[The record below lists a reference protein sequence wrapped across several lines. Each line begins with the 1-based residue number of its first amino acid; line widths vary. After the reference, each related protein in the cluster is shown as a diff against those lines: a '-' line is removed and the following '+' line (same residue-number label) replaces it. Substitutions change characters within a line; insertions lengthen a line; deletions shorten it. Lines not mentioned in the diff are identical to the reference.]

1 MSLTCF
7 FSLKTLNL
15 SKSVSARLFSRRSR
29 RFAQALSSHFSS
41 TFCSFQ
47 AFATGA
53 RPAARGSFAM
63 TMGVTMRFA
72 RLLEWRGTPA
82 FSFVEGPSTRTC
94 NYILAST
101 LPLSKLLTKYI
112 RVCDQWFLR
121 LLPGVRCMVHGWKGR
136 HVQPRRA
143 SIWRL
148 WHWYLPFRGC

>member
-1 MSLTCF
+1 MPIRSHCSATRNCIVAWGFQPDGEDRAQQCEGFESRCRKSQKKNSKMSLTCF
-7 FSLKTLNL
+7 FNLKTLNL

-53 RPAARGSFAM
+53 RPAARGNFAM
-63 TMGVTMRFA
+63 TIGVTMRFA

-94 NYILAST
+94 RWILASSM
-101 LPLSKLLTKYI
+101 PL
-112 RVCDQWFLR
+112 
-121 LLPGVRCMVHGWKGR
+121 
-136 HVQPRRA
+136 
-143 SIWRL
+143 
-148 WHWYLPFRGC
+148 